1 MPKMWAVSEVEGMTL
16 TRLYEHRKANWEDD
30 RPSGRHMTV
39 KIKRP
44 KKTLNWNGLKP
55 KDKR

>member
-1 MPKMWAVSEVEGMTL
+1 MTL
-16 TRLYEHRKANWEDD
+16 YRLYERKKERWEDD